1 MDPADDDFCR
11 WDYYYRDANW
21 SCRWWLLQIRRL
33 LLKCQLTM
41 QMMISA
47 DEKITITE
55 IPIDPA
61 EDDFYR
67 DYYWDEKNPCRWWD
81 VRVITKIIALKA
93 QKFWGHRRRT
103 LCARSGDKQSKQIV
117 TSLAPAEDTF
127 VGIITWWSYDKIAH
141 IEMKII
147 PADDEKTTEMIII
160 HADDDACIWLLLRC
174 K

>member
-67 DYYWDEKNPCRWWD
+67 DYYWDENNPCRWWD

-93 QKFWGHRRRT
+93 QKFWGHLVCAERWQTKQANSHKLGTSRGYFRRDNNMMIIWQDRPYWDENNSCRRWENYRDDNNSCRWWC
-103 LCARSGDKQSKQIV
+103 LHL
-117 TSLAPAEDTF
+117 TS
-127 VGIITWWSYDKIAH
+127 
-141 IEMKII
+141 IEM
-147 PADDEKTTEMIII
+147 
-160 HADDDACIWLLLRC
+160 
-174 K
+174 